1 MPVPRTRHPVL
12 LTFLHT
18 HITRSARH
26 LAVGFVDYEVGAAL
40 CRRPTTL
47 SGKRK
52 RGTLVTRCLCRDA
65 AASGGSSAFGCAKSR
80 TCTRGTGL
88 GWNVA
93 RHNPDQSPG
102 LCKDIGERSPDAY
115 AP

>member
-1 MPVPRTRHPVL
+1 MPQEPRVPVPRTRHPVL

-26 LAVGFVDYEVGAAL
+26 IAVGFVDYEVGAAL

-52 RGTLVTRCLCRDA
+52 LAL
-65 AASGGSSAFGCAKSR
+65 
-80 TCTRGTGL
+80 
-88 GWNVA
+88 W
-93 RHNPDQSPG
+93 SPG
-102 LCKDIGERSPDAY
+102 ASAETLLPAGDPLLLDAPR
-115 AP
+115 AALVPGALA